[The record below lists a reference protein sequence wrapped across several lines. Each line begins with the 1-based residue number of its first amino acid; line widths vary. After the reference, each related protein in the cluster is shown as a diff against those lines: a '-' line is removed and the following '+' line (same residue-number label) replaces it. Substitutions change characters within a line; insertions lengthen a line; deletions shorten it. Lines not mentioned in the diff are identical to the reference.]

1 MKKLLLV
8 LLCVGIAIP
17 AAAQSSSKPSA
28 AKASARHASEPT
40 PAPAEAENTAPP
52 FPAEIATSS
61 AATTTAEPMAALP
74 VGTAVKMKLE
84 TRISTRMNKAGDRFS
99 GRVTE
104 AVRLR
109 GRTIIPVGAGL
120 EGRVAHLSEHRRIR
134 GTATIDL
141 RPDTITMPNGN
152 RYSLSAVVVDTDARP
167 DVDVN
172 DEGNLKGRGHDGKDW
187 KETGIAAG
195 AGAVA
200 GGLYAGVHGALIGAG
215 VGATASVVHWLIKT
229 RSAEVPAGTEIILEL
244 SRPMSLSYSSAGQ

>member
-1 MKKLLLV
+1 MKKLLVV
-8 LLCVGIAIP
+8 LLCAGIAIP

-28 AKASARHASEPT
+28 AKASAPHASEQT
-40 PAPAEAENTAPP
+40 PAPVEIEPPAPLPQAELP
-52 FPAEIATSS
+52 TSLV
-61 AATTTAEPMAALP
+61 ATTTSEPMAALP

-104 AVRLR
+104 AVMLR

-120 EGRVAHLSEHRRIR
+120 EGRVAHVSERRRIR
-134 GTATIDL
+134 GTPTIDL
-141 RPDTITMPNGN
+141 RPETITMPNGD

-172 DEGNLKGRGHDGKDW
+172 DEGKLKGRGHDGRDW

-195 AGAVA
+195 GGAVA
-200 GGLYAGVHGALIGAG
+200 GGLIAGAHGALIGAG
-215 VGATASVVHWLIKT
+215 VGATASVVHWLTKS
-229 RSAEVPAGTEIILEL
+229 RSAELPAGTEIILEL
-244 SRPMSLSYSSAGQ
+244 SRPMTVSNRSAGQ